1 MKITAMEKEVR
12 FLMIHEEDQFRVFLR
27 QKLSEENMDFWL
39 SCNSYLGTVPR
50 IEELGRDIYREFI
63 HPDSQSFFFCFLLF
77 CGGEGCWVCLLSFL
91 FLWSERFLEK
101 VGCFLRVLFFFL
113 FLIFFR
119 CINISGRLRKQFD
132 NSSVFYDELFRK
144 AMREVEKSI
153 AVNFLVEYKADKWRD
168 NTSTK
173 RAPCQLIFRR
183 EAWEDIS
190 FVESSDTESLSF
202 ASTSSPIREEKE
214 PNSQSIEDALT
225 YIEEYFQSRRV
236 LFTDFRKFLQRV

>member
-1 MKITAMEKEVR
+1 
-12 FLMIHEEDQFRVFLR
+12 
-27 QKLSEENMDFWL
+27 
-39 SCNSYLGTVPR
+39 
-50 IEELGRDIYREFI
+50 
-63 HPDSQSFFFCFLLF
+63 
-77 CGGEGCWVCLLSFL
+77 
-91 FLWSERFLEK
+91 
-101 VGCFLRVLFFFL
+101 
-113 FLIFFR
+113 
-119 CINISGRLRKQFD
+119 
-132 NSSVFYDELFRK
+132 
-144 AMREVEKSI
+144 MREVEKSI

-236 LFTDFRKFLQRV
+236 LFTDFRKFLQRRSKESYFLFGKHLRGAQDKIEEIKILKLFQMVTFPRQTDQLIDRLLKEENEENLKLLMDHINSTLYSLFSEYLSQNTN